1 MPSSSRPAAPRWR
14 ALPLMLPTSGRRL
27 NRATIRFV
35 SLIAV
40 GFIIATFDV
49 RSEGD
54 SVANVLREGTQ
65 SIFTPMQKSVVWV
78 TDPVVGFID
87 GVSNLAGLRDENER
101 LEAQVRELQAQAR
114 EIDAVEE
121 EVRQL
126 EAILGIEAPEALPTV
141 TARLYSDGPSPFD
154 NVRYID
160 KGANDGIVAGQAVV
174 DEDGLVG
181 RVDLVSAN
189 DARIRLITDPQM
201 SVGVRVQST
210 NETGVVSGRGDG
222 PLRLEMFRATKAVYE
237 GDLVVTD
244 GSRFPPGLVVGRVDK
259 DGEAE
264 VGFVLRTTVEPSARL
279 SEVDYVKVIV
289 GWTALDAD
297 LSDGVVDNSVA
308 TTTTQTPTTTTTL
321 DPTSSTS
328 APQGD
333 G

>member
-1 MPSSSRPAAPRWR
+1 MFS
-14 ALPLMLPTSGRRL
+14 TSGRRL
-27 NRATIRFV
+27 TRATILFV

-40 GFIIATFDV
+40 GFIVATFDV
-49 RSEGD
+49 RSDGD

-65 SIFTPMQKSVVWV
+65 SIFTPMQKGVVWV

-87 GVSNLAGLRDENER
+87 GVSNLAGLRDENDR
-101 LEAQVRELQAQAR
+101 LEAQVRELEAQAR
-114 EIDAVEE
+114 ETDAIEE

-126 EAILGIEAPEALPTV
+126 EAILGIEAPGALPTV

-201 SVGVRVQST
+201 SVGVRIQST
-210 NETGVVSGRGDG
+210 NETGVVSGRGEG
-222 PLRLEMFRATKAVYE
+222 PLRLEMFRATKAVYK

-244 GSRFPPGLVVGRVDK
+244 GSRFPPGLVVGRIDQ

-289 GWTALDAD
+289 GWTSLDAD
-297 LSDGVVDNSVA
+297 LVDNA
-308 TTTTQTPTTTTTL
+308 TTSTT
-321 DPTSSTS
+321 TSSTS
-328 APQGD
+328 TTSGSTSSTVAPEGD